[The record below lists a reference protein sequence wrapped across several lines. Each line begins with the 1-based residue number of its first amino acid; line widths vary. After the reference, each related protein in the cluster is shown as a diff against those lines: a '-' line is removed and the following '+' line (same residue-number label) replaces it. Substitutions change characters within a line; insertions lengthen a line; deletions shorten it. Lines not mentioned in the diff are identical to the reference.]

1 MKPWVL
7 YTAARLG
14 MFLVALTLLLL
25 LGTGWIFGTIF
36 ATAISLSLSILFLG
50 SLRQRVADGIRTRV
64 EKPVRDADSATE
76 DDQLDRSSN

>member
-1 MKPWVL
+1 
-7 YTAARLG
+7 

-25 LGTGWIFGTIF
+25 LGTGWIFGTVF